1 MDPGDERAEERA
13 SPEWRGYFS
22 RVIRSSLLLV
32 LASLAAACSP
42 DARGDSA
49 LPGEAAM
56 PLVERGDEPPVA
68 LNPVSPVAY
77 PAALARERIDGVVLL
92 RLFADSAGRLVADST
107 RVAESSGY
115 PALDSAA
122 LAGAAQLRFAP
133 ALRRGTPV
141 ATAFLQ
147 PVHFRHPPEQP

>member
-1 MDPGDERAEERA
+1 MRERA
-13 SPEWRGYFS
+13 SAEYRGYFS
-22 RVIRSSLLLV
+22 AVNRSSLLL
-32 LASLAAACSP
+32 ALAALLSACSP

-68 LNPVSPVAY
+68 LNAVSPVAY
-77 PAALARERIDGVVLL
+77 PPALARERIDGVVLL
-92 RLFADSAGRLVADST
+92 RLYADSTGRIVADST

-122 LAGAAQLRFAP
+122 LAGAAELRFAP

-147 PVHFRHPPEQP
+147 PVHFRHPSEQP

>member
-1 MDPGDERAEERA
+1 
-13 SPEWRGYFS
+13 
-22 RVIRSSLLLV
+22 VNRSSFLLV
-32 LASLAAACSP
+32 LAGAAGACRP

-68 LNPVSPVAY
+68 LNAVSPVGY

-92 RLFADSAGRLVADST
+92 RLYADSTGRLVADST
-107 RVAESSGY
+107 RLAESSGY

-122 LAGAAQLRFAP
+122 LSGASNLRFAP

-147 PVHFRHPPEQP
+147 PVHFRHPPGQP

>member
-1 MDPGDERAEERA
+1 
-13 SPEWRGYFS
+13 
-22 RVIRSSLLLV
+22 VNHSSFLLV
-32 LASLAAACSP
+32 VALFAGIACSP

-68 LNPVSPVAY
+68 LNAVSPVAY

-92 RLFADSAGRLVADST
+92 RLYADSTGRLVADST

-133 ALRRGTPV
+133 ALRRGTPA

>member
-1 MDPGDERAEERA
+1 MT
-13 SPEWRGYFS
+13 
-22 RVIRSSLLLV
+22 RSSVLL
-32 LASLAAACSP
+32 AFAAAIAACRP
-42 DARGDSA
+42 DARGGSA
-49 LPGEAAM
+49 LPGESAM

-68 LNPVSPVAY
+68 LNAVSPVGY

-92 RLFADSAGRLVADST
+92 RLFADSTGRLVPDST

-147 PVHFRHPPEQP
+147 PVHFRHPPGSP